1 MQVIEMSP
9 TKPNK
14 PKAVILT
21 ETESAASN
29 YHERLLDQGHDTPT
43 ATAIMCSIYTDLSD
57 EFIAWQSQ

>member
-9 TKPNK
+9 TKPNQ
-14 PKAVILT
+14 PKAVVLNFT
-21 ETESAASN
+21 EEDASN

-43 ATAIMCSIYTDLSD
+43 ATKMMCELYPNLSD